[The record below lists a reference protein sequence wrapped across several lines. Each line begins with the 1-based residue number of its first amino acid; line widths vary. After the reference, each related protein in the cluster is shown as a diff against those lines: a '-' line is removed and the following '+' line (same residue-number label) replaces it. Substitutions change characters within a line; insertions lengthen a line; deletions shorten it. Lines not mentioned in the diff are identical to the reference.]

1 MDPWRGWG
9 RDFSENILGGSAGGG
24 SDRVDNGEAVCLDP
38 GQKVK
43 ADLPHGSDTFQPGYK
58 DQKYEGGFRRAGR
71 EALWAGR
78 DAGVEKLSRDRKKY
92 RTTVV
97 SLTLSIVLFV
107 TAGSF
112 VQYLTAAGDEVFR
125 STDMDIWLSLSDLV
139 SGSGEEQ
146 KEKAMEELKQIEGIS
161 EIRPR
166 TACPCRRY
174 FPGSFCR
181 KLRLCTARN
190 VRMEGGSLAVM

>member
-1 MDPWRGWG
+1 M
-9 RDFSENILGGSAGGG
+9 
-24 SDRVDNGEAVCLDP
+24 DNGEAVCLDP

-78 DAGVEKLSRDRKKY
+78 DAGVEKLSQGQEKIPYSR
-92 RTTVV
+92 VV

-161 EIRPR
+161 EICGGP
-166 TACPCRRY
+166 PVPMSSSV
-174 FPGSFCR
+174 PGSSA